1 MISTILEVIV
11 VFGAIA
17 IGSRYAG
24 IGLGIWGGIG
34 LCILV
39 TVFGL
44 RPTSAPVDV
53 LLIMIAVATAAS
65 VMDAAGGVDF
75 MVRIAEKIIRA
86 NPNRIVFVA
95 PLVTWFFAFLAGTAN
110 IAQSLMPVIYEVSH
124 GVGIRPERAMTASGV
139 AAQQALVASPV
150 AACTAALIG
159 LYTHNGYD
167 YGLQTILLITIPST
181 LIAVLVVSAVMLR
194 YGKDLKDDAEYQARL
209 AAGLVK
215 ATQAQAQ
222 RAPLAPR
229 AGWAALIFV
238 LCVAAVVVTGIFP
251 SLRVP
256 ADGGK
261 AIGMGTF
268 LQIGMFVA
276 AGLILL
282 VCKPQLNKAITSP
295 IMRAGMTAVICV
307 FGLAWMSDTF
317 ISAHKT
323 LWMGEISDLVK
334 AMPWLFA
341 FVLFFGSM
349 LLNSQAATV
358 RALMPL
364 GFAMGI
370 PAPALLGLY
379 PAVNGTSF
387 LPTSGVVVSTI
398 AFDQSGTTHIG
409 KYVINHSFLVPC
421 VTATTTCVI
430 VAFLLQSLVF

>member
-1 MISTILEVIV
+1 MLSTILQIVV

-17 IGSRYAG
+17 MGARYGG

-34 LCILV
+34 LFLLV
-39 TVFGL
+39 FVFGL

-65 VMDAAGGVDF
+65 VMDAAGGVDY
-75 MVRIAEKIIRA
+75 MVRIAERIIRA
-86 NPNRIVFVA
+86 NPNRIVLVA
-95 PLVTWFFAFLAGTAN
+95 PFVTWFFAFLAGTAN

-159 LYTHNGYD
+159 LYAKNGYD
-167 YGLQTILLITIPST
+167 WTILDILKVTIPST
-181 LIAVLVVSAVMLR
+181 LVAVLVVSLVMMH
-194 YGKDLKDDAEYQARL
+194 YGKDLKDDPEYQARL
-209 AAGLVK
+209 KAGLIRK
-215 ATQAQAQ
+215 MAPKSERPPLQAHAK
-222 RAPLAPR
+222 LA
-229 AGWAALIFV
+229 AALFV
-238 LCVAAVVVTGIFP
+238 LSVVAVVITGLFP
-251 SLRVP
+251 SLRTP

-261 AIGMGTF
+261 PIGMGTL
-268 LQIGMFVA
+268 LQIGMFVG
-276 AGLILL
+276 AGLILTF
-282 VCKPQLNKAITSP
+282 CKPQLRNAITSP

-317 ISAHKT
+317 ITAHKA
-323 LWMGEISDLVK
+323 LWIGSISDVLK
-334 AMPWLFA
+334 SYPWLFA

-358 RALMPL
+358 RSLIPL
-364 GFAMGI
+364 GFALGL
-370 PAPALLGLY
+370 PANTLLGLY

-387 LPTSGVVVSTI
+387 LPTSGVVVSTV

-430 VAFLLQSLVF
+430 VAYFLQSIFL

>member
-1 MISTILEVIV
+1 MSVALQLLV

-17 IGSRYAG
+17 IGSQYKG

-34 LCILV
+34 LFLLV
-39 TVFGL
+39 VVFGL

-65 VMDAAGGVDF
+65 VMDAAGGVDY
-75 MVRIAEKIIRA
+75 MVRIAERIIRA

-159 LYTHNGYD
+159 LFTHNNYD
-167 YGLQTILLITIPST
+167 WGLQTILMVTLPST
-181 LIAVLVVSAVMLR
+181 LVAVLAVSAVMLR
-194 YGKDLKDDAEYQARL
+194 YGKDLKDDPEYQARL
-209 AAGLVK
+209 KAGLVK
-215 ATQAQAQ
+215 AVAAQKE
-222 RAPLAPR
+222 RKPLPAKS
-229 AGWAALIFV
+229 GVAALVFV
-238 LCVAAVVVTGIFP
+238 LCVVGVVITGIFP
-251 SLRVP
+251 ELRTP
-256 ADGGK
+256 ASGGK
-261 AIGMGTF
+261 PIGMGAF
-268 LQIGMFVA
+268 LQMGMFVA
-276 AGLILL
+276 SGLILL
-282 VCKPQLNKAITSP
+282 ICKPKLSNAISSP

-317 ISAHKT
+317 ISAHKAI
-323 LWMGEISDLVK
+323 WMSDISNVLK
-334 AMPWLFA
+334 EPPWLFA
-341 FVLFFGSM
+341 FVLFLGSM

-358 RALMPL
+358 RALLPL
-364 GFAMGI
+364 GFALGL
-370 PAPALLGLY
+370 PAPVLLGLY

-421 VTATTTCVI
+421 VTATTVCV
-430 VAFLLQSLVF
+430 VCAFLLQSLIF

>member
-1 MISTILEVIV
+1 MISTLLQVAV
-11 VFGAIA
+11 VFGVIA
-17 IGSRYAG
+17 IGSRYTG
-24 IGLGIWGGIG
+24 IGLGIWGGLG
-34 LCILV
+34 LFILV
-39 TVFGL
+39 SCFGL

-53 LLIMIAVATAAS
+53 LLIMIAVATAAA
-65 VMDAAGGVDF
+65 VMDAAGGVAF

-86 NPNRIVFVA
+86 NPSRIVFVA

-124 GVGIRPERAMTASGV
+124 GVGIRPERAMTASGI

-159 LYTHNGYD
+159 LYTSNGYD
-167 YGLQTILLITIPST
+167 YGLQTILMITLPAT
-181 LIAVLVVSAVMLR
+181 LVAVLVTSLVMLR
-194 YGKDLKDDAEYQARL
+194 YGKDLKDDMEYQKL
-209 AAGLVK
+209 LKSGMIKAAESQENRPALP
-215 ATQAQAQ
+215 A
-222 RAPLAPR
+222 R

-238 LCVAAVVVTGIFP
+238 LCVAGVVLTGIFP
-251 SLRVP
+251 ELRTP

-261 AIGMGTF
+261 PIGMGAY

-276 AGLILL
+276 SALIVI
-282 VCKPQLNKAITSP
+282 VCKPKLSNAIQSP

-307 FGLAWMSDTF
+307 FGVAWMSDTF
-317 ISAHKT
+317 ITAHKA
-323 LWMGEISDLVK
+323 LWMGNISAYLK
-334 AMPWLFA
+334 EMPWLFA

-364 GFAMGI
+364 GFALGL
-370 PAPALLGLY
+370 PAPTLLGLY

-430 VAFLLQSLVF
+430 VAFLLQSIVF

>member
-1 MISTILEVIV
+1 MISTILQVAV
-11 VFGAIA
+11 VFGVIA
-17 IGSRYAG
+17 IGSRYTG

-34 LCILV
+34 LFILV
-39 TVFGL
+39 SVFGL

-86 NPNRIVFVA
+86 NPSRIVFVA

-159 LYTHNGYD
+159 LYTQNGYD
-167 YGLQTILLITIPST
+167 YGLQTILMITLPAT
-181 LIAVLVVSAVMLR
+181 LIAVVVTSLVMLR
-194 YGKDLKDDAEYQARL
+194 YGKDLKDDPEYQMKL
-209 AAGLVK
+209 KNGLIKPVES
-215 ATQAQAQ
+215 TVS
-222 RAPLAPR
+222 RPPLRPR
-229 AGWAALIFV
+229 SGLAALIFV
-238 LCVAAVVVTGIFP
+238 LCVAGVVLTGIFP
-251 SLRVP
+251 ELRTP

-261 AIGMGTF
+261 PIGMGTF

-276 AGLILL
+276 SGLILII
-282 VCKPQLNKAITSP
+282 CRPQLNKAIQSP

-307 FGLAWMSDTF
+307 FGVAWMSDTF
-317 ISAHKT
+317 ISAHKAM
-323 LWMGEISDLVK
+323 WMGEISTVLK
-334 AMPWLFA
+334 SFPWLFA

-364 GFAMGI
+364 GFALGL
-370 PAPALLGLY
+370 PAPTLLGLY
-379 PAVNGTSF
+379 PGVNGTSF
-387 LPTSGVVVSTI
+387 LPTSGVVVSTM

-409 KYVINHSFLVPC
+409 KFVINHSFLVPC
-421 VTATTTCVI
+421 VTATSTCVV
-430 VAFLLQSLVF
+430 VAFLLQSIVF

>member
-1 MISTILEVIV
+1 MISTILQVIV

-24 IGLGIWGGIG
+24 IGLGIWGGVG

-65 VMDAAGGVDF
+65 VMDAAGGVDY

-86 NPNRIVFVA
+86 HPNRIVYVA

-159 LYTHNGYD
+159 LYSQNGHEF
-167 YGLQTILLITIPST
+167 GLQTILMITIPAT
-181 LIAVLVVSAVMLR
+181 LIAVLVVSTVMLR
-194 YGKDLKDDAEYQARL
+194 YGKDLKDDPEYQARL
-209 AAGLVK
+209 KSGLIK
-215 ATQAQAQ
+215 ATVAQTD
-222 RAPLAPR
+222 RPPLKPR
-229 AGWAALIFV
+229 SGLAALIFV
-238 LCVAAVVVTGIFP
+238 LCVVAVVLTGIFP
-251 SLRVP
+251 SLRIP

-282 VCKPQLNKAITSP
+282 FCKPQLKNAITSP

-323 LWMGEISDLVK
+323 LWMGEISGVLQS
-334 AMPWLFA
+334 MPWLFA

-349 LLNSQAATV
+349 FLNSQAATV

-364 GFAMGI
+364 GFALGI

-430 VAFLLQSLVF
+430 IAFVLQALVF

>member
-1 MISTILEVIV
+1 MISTILQVIV
-11 VFGAIA
+11 VFGVIA
-17 IGSRYAG
+17 IGSRFTG

-34 LCILV
+34 LFLLV

-65 VMDAAGGVDF
+65 VMDAAGGVDY

-159 LYTHNGYD
+159 LFSQNGND
-167 YGLQTILLITIPST
+167 YGLQTILMITLPAT
-181 LIAVLVVSAVMLR
+181 LVAVIVTSAVMLR
-194 YGKDLKDDAEYQARL
+194 YGKDLKDDPIYQEKL
-209 AAGLVK
+209 KTGLIKPVK
-215 ATQAQAQ
+215 AQTE
-222 RAPLAPR
+222 RKPLPAR
-229 AGWAALIFV
+229 AGFAAMIFI
-238 LCVAAVVVTGIFP
+238 LCVAGVVLTGIFP
-251 SLRVP
+251 ELRTP

-261 AIGMGTF
+261 PIGMGSF

-276 AGLILL
+276 SGLILI
-282 VCKPQLNKAITSP
+282 VCRPKLNNAISSP

-307 FGLAWMSDTF
+307 FGVAWMSDTF
-317 ISAHKT
+317 ISAHKAM
-323 LWMGEISDLVK
+323 WMGEISDVLK
-334 AMPWLFA
+334 QLPWLFA

-364 GFAMGI
+364 GFALGL
-370 PAPALLGLY
+370 PAPTMLGLY

-387 LPTSGVVVSTI
+387 LPTSGVVVSTM

-421 VTATTTCVI
+421 VTATTTCTI
-430 VAFLLQSLVF
+430 VAFFLQSILF

>member
-1 MISTILEVIV
+1 MVSTILQVCV
-11 VFGAIA
+11 VFGVIA
-17 IGSRYAG
+17 IGSRYTG

-34 LCILV
+34 LFILV

-86 NPNRIVFVA
+86 NPNRIVYVA

-159 LYTHNGYD
+159 LYTQNGYD
-167 YGLQTILLITIPST
+167 YGLQTILSITIPST
-181 LIAVLVVSAVMLR
+181 LIAVLVVSTVMLR
-194 YGKDLKDDAEYQARL
+194 YGKDLKDDVEYQERL
-209 AAGLVK
+209 KAGLIKPTVAK
-215 ATQAQAQ
+215 TQ
-222 RAPLAPR
+222 RAPLPAR
-229 AGWAALIFV
+229 AGVSALIFV
-238 LCVAAVVVTGIFP
+238 LCVAGVVITGIFP
-251 SLRVP
+251 ELRTP

-261 AIGMGTF
+261 AVGMGTF

-276 AGLILL
+276 AGLILI
-282 VCKPQLNKAITSP
+282 VCKPKLNNAINSS

-307 FGLAWMSDTF
+307 FGIAWMSDTF
-317 ISAHKT
+317 IFAHKT
-323 LWMGEISDLVK
+323 LWMGEIAGLVK
-334 AMPWLFA
+334 SMPWLFA

-364 GFAMGI
+364 GFALGL
-370 PAPALLGLY
+370 PAPTLLGLY

-387 LPTSGVVVSTI
+387 LPTSGVVVSTM

-430 VAFLLQSLVF
+430 VAFFLQSVVF

>member
-1 MISTILEVIV
+1 MLSTILQIVV

-17 IGSRYAG
+17 MGARYGG

-34 LCILV
+34 LFLLV
-39 TVFGL
+39 FVFGL

-65 VMDAAGGVDF
+65 VMDAAGGVDY
-75 MVRIAEKIIRA
+75 MVRIAERIIRA
-86 NPNRIVFVA
+86 NPNRIVLVA
-95 PLVTWFFAFLAGTAN
+95 PFVTWFFAFLAGTAN

-159 LYTHNGYD
+159 LYAKNGYD
-167 YGLQTILLITIPST
+167 WTILDILKVTIPST
-181 LIAVLVVSAVMLR
+181 LVAVLVVSLVMMH
-194 YGKDLKDDAEYQARL
+194 YGKDLKDDPEYQARL
-209 AAGLVK
+209 KAGLIRK
-215 ATQAQAQ
+215 M
-222 RAPLAPR
+222 APKSERPPLQPHAKLA
-229 AGWAALIFV
+229 AALFV
-238 LCVAAVVVTGIFP
+238 LSVVAVVITGLFP
-251 SLRVP
+251 SLRTP

-261 AIGMGTF
+261 PIGMGTL
-268 LQIGMFVA
+268 LQIGMFVG
-276 AGLILL
+276 AGLILTF
-282 VCKPQLNKAITSP
+282 CKPQLRNAITSP
-295 IMRAGMTAVICV
+295 IKRAGMTAVICV

-317 ISAHKT
+317 ITAHKA
-323 LWMGEISDLVK
+323 LWIGSISDVLK
-334 AMPWLFA
+334 SYPWLFA

-358 RALMPL
+358 RSLIPL
-364 GFAMGI
+364 GFALGL
-370 PAPALLGLY
+370 PANTLLGLY

-387 LPTSGVVVSTI
+387 LPTSGVVVSTV

-430 VAFLLQSLVF
+430 VAYFLQSIFL

>member
-1 MISTILEVIV
+1 MISTILQVIV

-24 IGLGIWGGIG
+24 IGLGIWGGVG

-65 VMDAAGGVDF
+65 VMDAAGGVDY

-86 NPNRIVFVA
+86 HPSRIVFVA

-159 LYTHNGYD
+159 LYSQNGHEF
-167 YGLQTILLITIPST
+167 GLQTILMITIPAT
-181 LIAVLVVSAVMLR
+181 LIAVLVVSTVMLR
-194 YGKDLKDDAEYQARL
+194 YGKELKDDPEYQARL
-209 AAGLVK
+209 KAGLIK
-215 ATQAQAQ
+215 ATVAQAE
-222 RAPLAPR
+222 RPPLKPR
-229 AGWAALIFV
+229 SGLAALIFV
-238 LCVAAVVVTGIFP
+238 LCVVAVVLTGIFP

-282 VCKPQLNKAITSP
+282 VCKPQLKNAITSP

-323 LWMGEISDLVK
+323 LWMGEISDVLQS
-334 AMPWLFA
+334 MPWLFA

-364 GFAMGI
+364 GFALGI

-430 VAFLLQSLVF
+430 VAFALQAIVF

>member
-238 LCVAAVVVTGIFP
+238 LCVAAVVITGIFP

>member
-1 MISTILEVIV
+1 MDVILQVLV
-11 VFGAIA
+11 VFGVIA

-34 LCILV
+34 LFLLV
-39 TVFGL
+39 TIFGL

-86 NPNRIVFVA
+86 NPSRIVFVA

-110 IAQSLMPVIYEVSH
+110 IAQSLMPVIYEVAH

-159 LYTHNGYD
+159 LFSKNGYD
-167 YGLQTILLITIPST
+167 YGLQTILMVTLPST
-181 LIAVLVVSAVMLR
+181 LIAVVVVSSVMVR
-194 YGKDLKDDAEYQARL
+194 YGKDLKDDKEYQARL

-215 ATQAQAQ
+215 ATVAKSE
-222 RAPLAPR
+222 RPPLKPR
-229 AGWAALIFV
+229 SGLAALIFV
-238 LCVAAVVVTGIFP
+238 LCVAAVVLTGIFP
-251 SLRVP
+251 ELRTP

-261 AIGMGTF
+261 PIGMGAF

-276 AGLILL
+276 AGLILV
-282 VCKPQLNKAITSP
+282 VCKPKLNNAITSP

-317 ISAHKT
+317 ISAHKAI
-323 LWMGEISDLVK
+323 WMGEISGVLK
-334 AMPWLFA
+334 EMPWLFA

-358 RALMPL
+358 RAIMPL
-364 GFAMGI
+364 GFALNM
-370 PAPALLGLY
+370 PAPTLLGLY

-398 AFDQSGTTHIG
+398 AFDQSGTTGIG

-430 VAFLLQSLVF
+430 VAYALQSVLF